1 MEVTNAHAR
10 QALPLSLMEK
20 PVIMVRFK
28 RGRGGGGG
36 GWCCGSTKE
45 TLEGHG
51 GKAVL
56 SICRILL
63 DHRYTKKAPGAIA
76 SSKKIA

>member
-28 RGRGGGGG
+28 RGRGGGE
-36 GWCCGSTKE
+36 GWGGSTKE
-45 TLEGHG
+45 TLEGYG

>member
-36 GWCCGSTKE
+36 GGSTRE

>member
-28 RGRGGGGG
+28 RGRGGRWG
-36 GWCCGSTKE
+36 GSTKE

>member
-36 GWCCGSTKE
+36 GGSTKE
-45 TLEGHG
+45 TLGGHG

-56 SICRILL
+56 SVCRILL

>member
-28 RGRGGGGG
+28 RGRGGGG
-36 GWCCGSTKE
+36 GSTKE

>member
-28 RGRGGGGG
+28 RGRGGGGWG
-36 GWCCGSTKE
+36 GSTKE

>member
-28 RGRGGGGG
+28 RGRGGGG
-36 GWCCGSTKE
+36 
-45 TLEGHG
+45 
-51 GKAVL
+51 VV
-56 SICRILL
+56 RQ
-63 DHRYTKKAPGAIA
+63 Y
-76 SSKKIA
+76 

>member
-36 GWCCGSTKE
+36 GE
-45 TLEGHG
+45 
-51 GKAVL
+51 AVL
-56 SICRILL
+56 RKPWRGRGGRQYKAYVVYSWIIGIRKRHQALL
-63 DHRYTKKAPGAIA
+63 PPLRK
-76 SSKKIA
+76 